1 VPDNSARPLAVIDI
15 DGVVADVRH
24 RLRFLDQRP
33 KDWDAFFAA
42 AEQDVPLEVGI
53 ARVMELAGGHDVVWL
68 TGRPERLR
76 KVTTAWLG
84 RHGLPSGPMHMR
96 GNRDRRPARTFKL
109 GQVRKLA
116 AERIVAVVIDD
127 DPAVVA
133 ALRTEGLPAELAD
146 WVPRDEELDVAQEQ
160 QGRT

>member
-1 VPDNSARPLAVIDI
+1 MPDDSPRPLAVIDI

-24 RLRFLDQRP
+24 RLSFLERRP

-42 AEQDVPLEVGI
+42 AQHDLPLETGVR
-53 ARVMELAGGHDVVWL
+53 RVTELSAGHDVVWL

-76 KVTTAWLG
+76 KITIGWLA
-84 RHGLPSGPMHMR
+84 RHGLPTGPLHMR
-96 GNRDRRPARTFKL
+96 GNRDRRPARVFKL
-109 GQVRKLA
+109 GYVRRLA
-116 AERIVAVVIDD
+116 ADRPVAVVLDD

-133 ALRTEGLPAELAD
+133 ALRAEGLPAELAA
-146 WVPRDEELDVAQEQ
+146 WVPREEELDVAQEQ

>member
-1 VPDNSARPLAVIDI
+1 VPEAHARPLAVIDI

-24 RLRFLDQRP
+24 RLRFLDRRP

-42 AEQDVPLEVGI
+42 AAQDLPLETGV
-53 ARVMELAGGHDVVWL
+53 ARVQALAQGHDVVWL

-76 KVTTAWLG
+76 KATMAWLG
-84 RHGLPSGPMHMR
+84 SHGLPSGPLHMR

-109 GQVRKLA
+109 GQVRTLA
-116 AERIVAVVIDD
+116 AGRIVAVVLDD

-133 ALRTEGLPAELAD
+133 AMKAGGIPAELAD
-146 WVPRDEELDVAQEQ
+146 WVPREQELDVAQEQ